1 MRGVVLRKANII
13 AEDDRR
19 KIISILNGEI
29 GIRDIHILFM
39 KEGGKIL
46 GNHYHFYPEIMYI
59 LKGGG
64 TWYLKNR
71 MLHKKGG
78 LINDDDIIEEFRLEE
93 GDIMIKA
100 PFITHT
106 AIVDADSIILDGSSE
121 SWISEEFNHYREVLK
136 WVVIKKNKIV

>member
-1 MRGVVLRKANII
+1 MRGVYIKKASII

-19 KIISILNGEI
+19 KIVSILNGEL
-29 GIRDIHILFM
+29 GVRDIHILLI
-39 KEGGKIL
+39 KKGEQIL
-46 GNHYHFYPEIMYI
+46 GNHFHWYPEIMYI

-71 MLHKKGG
+71 MTTYNPKDPENEHQM
-78 LINDDDIIEEFRLEE
+78 EVRLEE

-136 WVVIKKNKIV
+136 